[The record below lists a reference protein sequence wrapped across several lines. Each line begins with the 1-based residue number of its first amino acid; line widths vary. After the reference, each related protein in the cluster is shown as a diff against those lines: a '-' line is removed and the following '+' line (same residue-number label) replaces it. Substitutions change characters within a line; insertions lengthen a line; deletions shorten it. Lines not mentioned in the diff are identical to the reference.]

1 MAYTLSTLRTYTRDL
16 TGIYTTDIISD
27 DLLGRWINEA
37 YFEVGRMHK
46 WSWAGVVT
54 DLGNS
59 SSPAFPAQF
68 HQVLAYRA
76 AVKVLQFESDDTKRS
91 EFFMNEYNVLVSDMY
106 KYDLQANAYAVTN
119 TMSGLIGNVRTW
131 LEDYSDRI
139 SDSVINN
146 KIMDVYDE
154 LYEGATWSFART
166 PFPGMGWDYTRA
178 LVFGAAG
185 RLASLANKDAAFVSA
200 MQQEYGLAI
209 EEMKTV
215 FLLTNTSVASNT
227 RAHLRSLVRSVTGIY
242 SKTIPD
248 TLINAWL
255 AEEYQVL
262 LQERSWKWAQLIHQV
277 TLPANTSTFTFPGG
291 LSGRIL
297 EMFVVE
303 NVDGLTGSQDNV
315 SSRDIIYTVPSV
327 IDVEINSARYVY
339 TMQSP
344 TTVRI
349 SPAPSDDMTIR
360 IRYVATSTAL
370 TSDSSTTAM
379 PDKYN
384 PILSYRVAMKVAAYS
399 NAPSNIVELCQSS
412 EKKLYDAMYSEYML
426 SNSTEPLQMG
436 GSGLES
442 RKYLP
447 LFRTA

>member
-1 MAYTLSTLRTYTRDL
+1 LRTYTRDL

-46 WSWAGVVT
+46 WSWAGLVT
-54 DLGNS
+54 TLGNS
-59 SSPAFPAQF
+59 DSPAFPAQF

-91 EFFMNEYNVLVSDMY
+91 EFFMNEYNILVADMY

-119 TMSGLIGNVRTW
+119 TMAGLISNVRTW

-154 LYEGATWSFART
+154 LYEGATWSFSKT

-209 EEMKTV
+209 EELKTV
-215 FLLTNTSVASNT
+215 FLLTNTSTSASN
-227 RAHLRSLVRSVTGIY
+227 RGHLRSLVRSLTGIY

-248 TLINAWL
+248 SLINAWL
-255 AEEYQVL
+255 DEEYQIL
-262 LQERSWKWAQLIHQV
+262 IQEHAWKWNQYIHEDVVLAGQYSV
-277 TLPANTSTFTFPGG
+277 EFPTSY
-291 LSGRIL
+291 SGHVL

-303 NVDGLTGSQDNV
+303 KVSGAPGSQSNV
-315 SSRDIIYTVPSV
+315 SSREIVYPVPSI
-327 IDVEINSARYVY
+327 IDVEQNSSRYVY
-339 TMQSP
+339 TRGNGSSLLISP
-344 TTVRI
+344 TPTKDITVRI
-349 SPAPSDDMTIR
+349 RFTKTNSSL
-360 IRYVATSTAL
+360 SL
-370 TSDSSTTAM
+370 DSSTTGM

-399 NAPSNIVELCQSS
+399 NAPSNIMELCQSS
-412 EKKLYDAMYSEYML
+412 ERGLYNAMYSEYML
-426 SNSTEPLQMG
+426 SNSTEPLQLG

-447 LFRTA
+447 WFRTA

>member
-37 YFEVGRMHK
+37 YFEVARMYK

-54 DLGNS
+54 TLGTS
-59 SSPAFPAQF
+59 DSPAFPAQF

-91 EFFMNEYNVLVSDMY
+91 EFFMNEYNTLVADML
-106 KYDLQANAYAVTN
+106 KYDLQANAYVVTN
-119 TMSGLIGNVRTW
+119 SMPGLISNVRTW
-131 LEDYSDRI
+131 LDDYSDRI
-139 SDSVINN
+139 SDAAINN

-154 LYEGATWSFART
+154 LYEGATWSFAKT

-209 EEMKTV
+209 EELKTV
-215 FLLTNTSVASNT
+215 FLLTNTSTAASN
-227 RAHLRSLVRSVTGIY
+227 RGNLRSLVRSVTGIY
-242 SKTIPD
+242 SKNIPD
-248 TLINAWL
+248 SLINAWL
-255 AEEYQVL
+255 DEEFQVL
-262 LQERSWKWAQLIHQV
+262 LQEHAWRWNQYVHEDVVLAGQYSV
-277 TLPANTSTFTFPGG
+277 EFPTSY
-291 LSGRIL
+291 SGHVL

-303 NVDGLTGSQDNV
+303 KVSGAPGSQSNV
-315 SSRDIIYTVPSV
+315 SSNDIVYPVPS
-327 IDVEINSARYVY
+327 ILDVEENSSRYVY
-339 TMQSP
+339 TRGNGSSLLISP
-344 TTVRI
+344 TPTKDINVRI
-349 SPAPSDDMTIR
+349 RFTKTN
-360 IRYVATSTAL
+360 TSL
-370 TSDSSTTAM
+370 SSDSSTTGM

-384 PILSYRVAMKVAAYS
+384 PILAYRVAMKVCAYTAA
-399 NAPSNIVELCQSS
+399 PKNILELCQASADN
-412 EKKLYDAMYSEYML
+412 LYGAMYSEFIL
-426 SNSTEPLQMG
+426 SNSQEPLQMG
-436 GSGLES
+436 GSGLAT

-447 LFRTA
+447 WFRTA

>member
-37 YFEVGRMHK
+37 YFEVGRLQK
-46 WSWAGVVT
+46 WSWAGSVT
-54 DLGNS
+54 TLGTS
-59 SSPAFPAQF
+59 ASPAFPAEF

-91 EFFMNEYNVLVSDMY
+91 EFFMNEYNTLVADMY

-119 TMSGLIGNVRTW
+119 TMAGLISNVRTW
-131 LEDYSDRI
+131 LDDYSDRI
-139 SDSVINN
+139 SDELIEER
-146 KIMDVYDE
+146 IMDVYDE
-154 LYEGATWSFART
+154 LYEGATWSFAKS
-166 PFPGMGWDYTRA
+166 PFPGMGFAYARV
-178 LVFGAAG
+178 LVYGAAG
-185 RLASLANKDAAFVSA
+185 RLAPLANKDAAFVSA
-200 MQQEYGLAI
+200 MQQEYGLAV
-209 EEMKTV
+209 EELKTV
-215 FLLTNTSVASNT
+215 FLLTNTSTAAST
-227 RAHLRSLVRSVTGIY
+227 RANLRALVRSVTGIY
-242 SKTIPD
+242 SKSVPD
-248 TLINAWL
+248 VLINAWL

-262 LQERSWKWAQLIHQV
+262 LQERSWKWAQLVHQV
-277 TLPANTSTFTFPGG
+277 TLPSGTSTFVFPGG

-303 NVDGLTGSQDNV
+303 TVSGLTGSQDNV

-327 IDVEINSARYVY
+327 IDVEINSAKYVY

-360 IRYVATSTAL
+360 IRYVATSTVL
-370 TSDSSTTAM
+370 SSDGSTTAM

-399 NAPSNIVELCQSS
+399 NAPSNIMELCQAS
-412 EKKLYDAMYSEYML
+412 ERNLYDAMYSEFML
-426 SNSTEPLQMG
+426 SHSTEPLQMG